1 MMISGNGPF
10 GSGATR
16 KRLVG
21 RMTTHRLSGGMVHD
35 GPDSP
40 ESRLV
45 GGAIQKNP
53 EKVVRANPITY
64 VTGG

>member
-1 MMISGNGPF
+1 
-10 GSGATR
+10 
-16 KRLVG
+16 
-21 RMTTHRLSGGMVHD
+21 MTTHRLSGGMVHD